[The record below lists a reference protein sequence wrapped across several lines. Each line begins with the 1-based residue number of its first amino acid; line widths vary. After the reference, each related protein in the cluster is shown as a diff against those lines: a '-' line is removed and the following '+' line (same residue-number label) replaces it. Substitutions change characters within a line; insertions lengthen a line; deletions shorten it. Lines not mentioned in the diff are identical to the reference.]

1 MLRNVFA
8 KSMRDLRRSLLWW
21 SAGLVGLVAMMT
33 AVYPSVRDNPELNR
47 LVQDYPDALKA
58 FIAFGGSVDYVSGA
72 GYLGSELFSFMV
84 PLLFAIAAI
93 GSGAAAIAGEEER
106 GTLELLL
113 SQPVT
118 RRRVAA
124 EKLAAMVAEVG
135 VLTIVLWLALWVGA
149 ALADMGV
156 SGWEVFSA
164 SLTAGAL
171 GLTFGAIAFL
181 VGSATGRK
189 GLAIGLAAAAAV
201 ASYLVNALAAL
212 VSALEPLQ
220 KVSPFYHYGISDPL
234 RHGIA
239 PTHLLFLIAVA
250 MVAATVGIGLFDRR
264 DLHTA

>member
-1 MLRNVFA
+1 MLRSVFA

-21 SAGLVGLVAMMT
+21 SAGLVGLVAMMM
-33 AVYPSVRDNPELNR
+33 AVYPSVRDNPALNK
-47 LVQDYPDALKA
+47 LVQDYPEALKA

-93 GSGAAAIAGEEER
+93 GSGAGAIAGEEER

-118 RRRVAA
+118 RRSVATQ
-124 EKLAAMVAEVG
+124 KLAAMAAEVG
-135 VLTIVLWLALWVGA
+135 ALIVVLWLVLWA
-149 ALADMGV
+149 GV
-156 SGWEVFSA
+156 VLTGMDISGWELLAA

-171 GLTFGAIAFL
+171 GLAFGAIAFL
-181 VGSATGRK
+181 VGAATGRK
-189 GLAIGLAAAAAV
+189 ALAIGLAAAAAV

-220 KVSPFYHYGISDPL
+220 KLSPFYHYAIGDPL
-234 RHGIA
+234 RQGIA
-239 PTHLLFLIAVA
+239 PSHLLVLFGVAAVA
-250 MVAATVGIGLFDRR
+250 AVCGVVAFDRR
-264 DLHTA
+264 DLHAA

>member
-21 SAGLVGLVAMMT
+21 SVGLVGLVAMMM
-33 AVYPSVRDNPELNR
+33 AVYPSVRDNPELNK
-47 LVQDYPDALKA
+47 LVQDYPEALKA

-84 PLLFAIAAI
+84 PLLFAVAAI
-93 GSGAAAIAGEEER
+93 GSGAGAIAGEEER

-118 RRRVAA
+118 RRRVAT

-135 VLTIVLWLALWVGA
+135 VLTVVLWLALWVGA
-149 ALADMGV
+149 GLTGMGV
-156 SGWEVFSA
+156 SGWEVLSA

-189 GLAIGLAAAAAV
+189 ALAIGLAAAAAV

-220 KVSPFYHYGISDPL
+220 KVSPFYHYAIGDPL
-234 RHGIA
+234 RQGVA
-239 PTHLLFLIAVA
+239 PAHLLFLIAVA
-250 MVAATVGIGLFDRR
+250 VVAAAAGIALFDRR

>member
-1 MLRNVFA
+1 MLRNVFT

-21 SAGLVGLVAMMT
+21 SIGLAGLVATMM

-47 LVQDYPDALKA
+47 LVQDYPEALKA

-84 PLLFAIAAI
+84 PLLLAIAAI

-118 RRRVAA
+118 RRRVAV
-124 EKLAAMVAEVG
+124 EKLAATIAEVG
-135 VLTIVLWLALWVGA
+135 TLSAVLWLALWAGV
-149 ALADMGV
+149 ALTGMEI
-156 SGWEVFSA
+156 SSWEALSA

-171 GLTFGAIAFL
+171 ALTFGAIAFL
-181 VGSATGRK
+181 VGAATGRK
-189 GLAIGLAAAAAV
+189 ALAIGLAAAVAV

-212 VSALEPLQ
+212 VNELEPLQ
-220 KVSPFYHYGISDPL
+220 KFSPFYHYAIGDPL
-234 RHGIA
+234 RQGIA
-239 PTHLLFLIAVA
+239 PAHAGVLIGVAAVA
-250 MVAATVGIGLFDRR
+250 AVAGIAAFDRR
-264 DLHTA
+264 DLHSA